1 MVGASVKFG
10 NRWCFACHKKAHDTW
25 LVVITCCHRID
36 GLRGESKLSC
46 SQNLGCNHKRR
57 SAEKNGRKML
67 AHRWI
72 HREWL
77 RGGVLWYGS
86 AKVKRRNL
94 SLCSRMIT
102 LQLINLPQI
111 VASDKGQEFD
121 ILINCHNSR
130 SPCPTLNG
138 IDMCAWWAK
147 CGFQTNT
154 AVHAYVMCCCEF
166 SGCWVCT
173 VFLCVSQGGVAS
185 SKEARKK
192 QEKWCKTSR
201 IFVLNIE
208 YRISVPSC
216 RFYETSLFAG
226 GHGT

>member
-1 MVGASVKFG
+1 MVVAVKFG

-36 GLRGESKLSC
+36 GLRGESNLSC

-57 SAEKNGRKML
+57 SAEKNRRKML

-102 LQLINLPQI
+102 LQLINLPQV

-138 IDMCAWWAK
+138 RHVCMMGEMWLSNQHRCPCLCNVLLRVLWLLGVY
-147 CGFQTNT
+147 CVPLCFTRR
-154 AVHAYVMCCCEF
+154 CCI
-166 SGCWVCT
+166 
-173 VFLCVSQGGVAS
+173 
-185 SKEARKK
+185 K
-192 QEKWCKTSR
+192 
-201 IFVLNIE
+201 
-208 YRISVPSC
+208 
-216 RFYETSLFAG
+216 
-226 GHGT
+226 